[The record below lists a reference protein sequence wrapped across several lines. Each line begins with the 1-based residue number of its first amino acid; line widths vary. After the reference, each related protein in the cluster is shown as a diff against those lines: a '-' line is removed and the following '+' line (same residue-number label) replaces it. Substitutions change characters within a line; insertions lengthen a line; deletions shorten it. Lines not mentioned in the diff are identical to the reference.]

1 MTALGDMVGGSD
13 EDAWKDEDFLSFD
26 AGSRSPPPPPP
37 TTTPNGGTRGGAV
50 GLVASPPFSSP
61 PLFSNSDG
69 RQDTSDN
76 EEDDDDDDDEHDE
89 GRSSLLPPWMD
100 DQSAN
105 RTEGAATPA
114 TAGRRHLRWGEDGN
128 SSTRGAAAAAAASNA
143 GVHFHEASPHALGL
157 NPLVR
162 LHNEIVGYARLVEPT
177 PRETATRQQ
186 LVERVRQLAVREF
199 GDVAQVL
206 VFGSQATGLFLPT
219 SDIDLVIVTKSEQDL
234 QKDKE
239 RKDKDG
245 DQAAAFDPT
254 PLRRFAAA
262 VRDAWEATSELSYL
276 EVIENTRVP
285 LVKFTHGP
293 TRVSIDVSF
302 DLLDSGP
309 PAAKLMNT
317 YLEAL
322 PPLRPLTLVAKSFL
336 AARGLNQPY
345 TGGVG
350 SYMLQ
355 IMIVAFLQQR
365 ERDAVIHH
373 RRPSL
378 NLGAL
383 LMDFFELY
391 GLDFNYVTT
400 GVSVRNDGF
409 FFPKGAP
416 TKRDWFCIADRPQL
430 MALENPLD
438 TTQDVGKSSFRIS
451 MVQRAFKV
459 AHNVLLSHVSDP
471 PVGPA
476 PANSILAAILPP
488 TSDMVRR
495 GRWKRRE
502 ARRRPMGAGAQP
514 QQQPPPPLA
523 NQKTATAVPVQP
535 TVDQPL
541 SSKRYSRN
549 DSPPSSAPD
558 PRKRQRR

>member
-1 MTALGDMVGGSD
+1 MTALGGMVGSGGSG

-26 AGSRSPPPPPP
+26 AGGSPPPP
-37 TTTPNGGTRGGAV
+37 TTTTKNGGTRGGAV
-50 GLVASPPFSSP
+50 LLLASPPFSP
-61 PLFSNSDG
+61 PPPRFSNTDG
-69 RQDTSDN
+69 RLDTSENDD
-76 EEDDDDDDDEHDE
+76 EDDDDDDDDEEQDE

-105 RTEGAATPA
+105 LTEGAAAPA
-114 TAGRRHLRWGEDGN
+114 TVGRHLRWGEDGN
-128 SSTRGAAAAAAASNA
+128 SSRGAAARAASNA
-143 GVHFHEASPHALGL
+143 SIHFHETSPYALGL

-177 PRETATRQQ
+177 TRETATRQQ
-186 LVERVRQLAVREF
+186 LVERVRQLAANEF

-219 SDIDLVIVTKSEQDL
+219 SDIDLVIVTKSEQEL
-234 QKDKE
+234 QKDKD
-239 RKDKDG
+239 RKDQDGG
-245 DQAAAFDPT
+245 DQAAAAFDPT

-355 IMIVAFLQQR
+355 VMIVAFLQQR

-383 LMDFFELY
+383 LMDFFEFY

-476 PANSILAAILPP
+476 PASSILAAIVPP
-488 TSDMVRR
+488 TPDMVRR

-502 ARRRPMGAGAQP
+502 ARRQPMEAAGG
-514 QQQPPPPLA
+514 PPPPA
-523 NQKTATAVPVQP
+523 HQKNATAVPVQP

-541 SSKRYSRN
+541 SSKRYSHN
-549 DSPPSSAPD
+549 DTPPSSSPD